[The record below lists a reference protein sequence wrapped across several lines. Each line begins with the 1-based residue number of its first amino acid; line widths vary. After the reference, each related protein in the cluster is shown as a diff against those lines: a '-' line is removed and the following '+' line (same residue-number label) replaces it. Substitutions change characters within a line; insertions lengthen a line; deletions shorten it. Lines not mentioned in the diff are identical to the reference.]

1 MPLPRPP
8 TRVRRRADASAPGA
22 TGRLG
27 ERAAAA
33 HLRRLGYEILAR
45 NLRTGAGEIDV
56 IAADSA
62 TIVFVEVKTTVVASE
77 QRSDRDAAAERLG
90 GALERISRQQRRRLR
105 GLALDWLRSQPAAV
119 RSGRELRFDAVA
131 VVLDGER
138 RVLALE
144 HLEAAW

>member
-8 TRVRRRADASAPGA
+8 TRTRRRADPPAPGA

-33 HLRRLGYEILAR
+33 HLQRLGYELLGR

-56 IAADSA
+56 IAADRA
-62 TIVFVEVKTTVVASE
+62 TIVFVEVKTTVAPG
-77 QRSDRDAAAERLG
+77 QWPDRDAAAERLG
-90 GALERISRQQRRRLR
+90 RALERIGGRQRRRLR

-131 VVLDGER
+131 VVLDGDG